1 MDSLYN
7 HGFYKNNITFNI
19 SDEDAG
25 AAKIGICVNE
35 PATIGNFAGWCDFEL
50 KFYGKITNG
59 INSIVTENKK
69 TSVNNNN
76 VYSITGTLVR
86 SNAKNLEGLPK
97 GLYIVN
103 GKKFVV
109 K

>member
-1 MDSLYN
+1 M
-7 HGFYKNNITFNI
+7 T
-19 SDEDAG
+19 DENAG
-25 AAKIGICVNE
+25 EATIGILVNE
-35 PATIGNFAGWCDFEL
+35 PVTVANFGGWCDFEL
-50 KFYGKITNG
+50 KFYGKMTNG
-59 INSIVTENKK
+59 INPIVTDNKK
-69 TSVNNNN
+69 VSVKNNN

-97 GLYIVN
+97 GMYIVN